1 MNYHKIFLIICAAFI
16 LIAGMPFSK
25 KAYPIT
31 VKQEEEMSHEFMKVV
46 LKHIRLIDD
55 HFIVNYVNRIG
66 KKVISIM
73 PPQPFSYHFYVIK
86 EDTFNAFASPAGHI
100 FINSGLFEAMES
112 EEELA
117 GIISHEIAHV
127 VCRHISKKIERSK
140 KIGIATMAGI
150 AAGIFL
156 GSGGAATAGNT
167 LILGSMAAGQS
178 VALAYSR
185 EEEMQADQ
193 IGLEYL
199 KKAGYGAEGL
209 LTVLKKIR
217 SKQWFD
223 SNQIPT
229 YLRTHPAVD
238 DRIAYIGTWLEN
250 NPIAPGKINPYD
262 FQLAHTKLFAMYGDE
277 SLTLKKLETKISN
290 RPVSPM
296 SYYGYGLILA
306 RIGNYKEAVI
316 YLKNALE
323 KKAFDPNILIDL
335 GRIYFLAGNYQNAL
349 NSLEAAVSLAP
360 DDPGGLFFLGRTQM
374 ELEKFNEAAFSFEG
388 LIRKYPNY
396 TQAYYFLAKA
406 YNSQGRK
413 TEIHYLLG
421 IYYKKKGELK
431 NAVIHLERALKSAK
445 DSEKKRKIKE
455 MIKGIRKK
463 MERSRKGG

>member
-1 MNYHKIFLIICAAFI
+1 
-16 LIAGMPFSK
+16 MPFSK
-25 KAYPIT
+25 EAYPIT
-31 VKQEEEMSHEFMKVV
+31 VKQEEEMSIEFMKVV
-46 LKHIRLIDD
+46 LRHIKLIDD
-55 HFIVNYVNRIG
+55 YFIVNYVNRIG

-73 PPQPFSYHFYVIK
+73 PPQLFSYRFYVIK

-156 GSGGAATAGNT
+156 GSGGAAAAGNT

-250 NPIAPGKINPYD
+250 NPIALGKINPYD

-290 RPVSPM
+290 RPVNPM

-306 RIGNYKEAVI
+306 RTGNYEEAVI

-335 GRIYFLAGNYQNAL
+335 GRIYFLAGKYQDAL

-374 ELEKFNEAAFSFEG
+374 ELEKFNEAASSFEE

-406 YNSQGRK
+406 YNSQGKK

-421 IYYKKKGELK
+421 IYYKKRGELK

>member
-1 MNYHKIFLIICAAFI
+1 
-16 LIAGMPFSK
+16 
-25 KAYPIT
+25 
-31 VKQEEEMSHEFMKVV
+31 
-46 LKHIRLIDD
+46 
-55 HFIVNYVNRIG
+55 
-66 KKVISIM
+66 
-73 PPQPFSYHFYVIK
+73 
-86 EDTFNAFASPAGHI
+86 
-100 FINSGLFEAMES
+100 MES

-150 AAGIFL
+150 TAGIFL
-156 GSGGAATAGNT
+156 GSGGAATAGNA
-167 LILGSMAAGQS
+167 LIVGSMAAGQS

-185 EEEMQADQ
+185 EEEMQADR

-199 KKAGYGAEGL
+199 TKAGYGGEGL
-209 LTVLKKIR
+209 LKILKKIR

-250 NPIAPGKINPYD
+250 NPIALRKINPYD
-262 FQLAHTKLFAMYGDE
+262 FRLAHTKLLAMYGDE

-290 RPVSPM
+290 SPVNPM

-306 RIGNYKEAVI
+306 RTGNYKEAVI

-335 GRIYFLAGNYQNAL
+335 GRIYFLAGKYQDAL
-349 NSLEAAVSLAP
+349 NSLEAAVSLVP
-360 DDPGGLFFLGRTQM
+360 NDPGGLLFLGRTQM
-374 ELEKFNEAAFSFEG
+374 ELEKFNEAASSFEE
-388 LIRKYPNY
+388 LIRKNPDY

-431 NAVIHLERALKSAK
+431 NAVIHLERALKNVK
-445 DSEKKRKIKE
+445 DSEKERKIKE
-455 MIKGIRKK
+455 MIKEVRKK
-463 MERSRKGG
+463 MKRSRKGG